1 VKGQWFSPVSSINKT
16 DCHDITEILLN
27 TITLTPV
34 KDKNNLHLT
43 SEVYVC
49 EPWLTVPI
57 FYFILINVFLHES
70 NKYKYYFLA
79 TTSMT

>member
-27 TITLTPV
+27 IITLTPV

-49 EPWLTVPI
+49 DP
-57 FYFILINVFLHES
+57 
-70 NKYKYYFLA
+70 
-79 TTSMT
+79 